1 MTDTQA
7 PTRRSKHHHAST
19 AETEPLLAG
28 AAAEPGQT
36 TTTNITSPASSLINN
51 EHPDKH
57 EENRRDL
64 VLRIVAAMFAF
75 MVMGMIQSVPGV
87 LIPHLENYYGLSDTY
102 VSVIFLISPVGY
114 FLAAYMTSFIH
125 LRLGQLGIAIIGP
138 ACQLVYALGLCAH
151 PPYWMLLFLSLIEA
165 VGTGLLDGS
174 WCAWAG
180 AMTNGN
186 TVQGFLHGSYSIGA
200 SLGPL
205 IAGTMISVGKTPW
218 YYWFYVL
225 SGFCIVML
233 ASSSYAFRF
242 QDGKKYRAEKHDR
255 DDSVGSHDK
264 QDYMA
269 IFKYSATWI
278 CAAYFLSYVGIEASI
293 TGWIVVYMLRARHA
307 SGYLAS
313 MCSAL
318 FNIGMAIGRLALGV
332 VTDKLGVRTAVVIYL
347 STTIVLQTLFA
358 LIEVPAASAVLVT
371 LVGFFLGPMFP
382 SGVVLITRLLPPH
395 LHVGTVSFVAS
406 TGQIGGALLPFALGA
421 IADRIGIG
429 AFQYIILA
437 QLIVTLLIWLCFPR
451 LAVGVGIISPADE
464 EDIVARNEN

>member
-1 MTDTQA
+1 
-7 PTRRSKHHHAST
+7 
-19 AETEPLLAG
+19 
-28 AAAEPGQT
+28 
-36 TTTNITSPASSLINN
+36 
-51 EHPDKH
+51 
-57 EENRRDL
+57 
-64 VLRIVAAMFAF
+64 
-75 MVMGMIQSVPGV
+75 
-87 LIPHLENYYGLSDTY
+87 
-102 VSVIFLISPVGY
+102 
-114 FLAAYMTSFIH
+114 
-125 LRLGQLGIAIIGP
+125 
-138 ACQLVYALGLCAH
+138 
-151 PPYWMLLFLSLIEA
+151 
-165 VGTGLLDGS
+165 
-174 WCAWAG
+174 
-180 AMTNGN
+180 
-186 TVQGFLHGSYSIGA
+186 
-200 SLGPL
+200 
-205 IAGTMISVGKTPW
+205 
-218 YYWFYVL
+218 
-225 SGFCIVML
+225 
-233 ASSSYAFRF
+233 
-242 QDGKKYRAEKHDR
+242 
-255 DDSVGSHDK
+255 
-264 QDYMA
+264 
-269 IFKYSATWI
+269 
-278 CAAYFLSYVGIEASI
+278 
-293 TGWIVVYMLRARHA
+293 MLRARHA

-451 LAVGVGIISPADE
+451 LAVGVGIISPGDE